1 MRLPLA
7 FLEFLF
13 ACTIG
18 LASGKSQCGQ
28 FPAPG
33 FDGLDMSS
41 FVGEY
46 SNPNYLFAVTIPAG
60 LVGHSSPPPSPQHGF
75 GVVLSWEPR
84 AYFWLDSSTN
94 ALEWPD
100 EKHVLADHLEWK
112 RGEAERILSVHQ
124 HRASFGIQPAHEQII
139 RYVCPNSHVERVEVT
154 VISLRRGLVDTA
166 GLLTTAERF
175 KSDYRLF
182 MSVVASWRTTGKY

>member
-1 MRLPLA
+1 MRFTLA
-7 FLEFLF
+7 FLGFLF

-33 FDGLDMSS
+33 FDGPDMSS

-46 SNPNYLFAVTIPAG
+46 SNPNYLFAVKIPAG
-60 LVGHSSPPPSPQHGF
+60 LVGHNSPPPSPQHGF
-75 GVVLSWEPR
+75 GVVLSLEPR

-100 EKHVLADHLEWK
+100 EKYALEDHLEWK
-112 RGEAERILSVHQ
+112 REEAERILSVHQ
-124 HRASFGIQPAHEQII
+124 HRASLGSQPAREQII
-139 RYVCPNSHVERVEVT
+139 RYICPNSPIERVEVT

-175 KSDYRLF
+175 NSDYRVF
-182 MSVVASWRTTGKY
+182 MSVVASWQTAGR